1 VSVVVCPVEDKP
13 FEPDGLDAWA
23 KKMDDVPVEMAQQGR
38 LLNLTVAQVMVQPP
52 GCPESVPAL
61 MYVGRGRSDGQLI
74 YSGGWI
80 IDDAALYESSMT
92 VLSMAGAAQVVG
104 IECCFDYSSDG
115 DGLSDLVARAGLS
128 ERARRGARMD
138 SGTVN
143 ELVTAGILSE
153 SGGDDRLLRKRPGK
167 KEHDIKLTHV
177 PVDAPVLHLVNAAS
191 ASDELKFKAGAEL
204 SKSVN

>member
-1 VSVVVCPVEDKP
+1 
-13 FEPDGLDAWA
+13 
-23 KKMDDVPVEMAQQGR
+23 
-38 LLNLTVAQVMVQPP
+38 
-52 GCPESVPAL
+52 
-61 MYVGRGRSDGQLI
+61 MYVGRGRSDGQLV

-80 IDDAALYESSMT
+80 IDDAALYENSTT

-115 DGLSDLVARAGLS
+115 DELSNLVARAGLS
-128 ERARRGARMD
+128 ERARRGMRMN
-138 SGTVN
+138 SGTVD
-143 ELVTAGILSE
+143 ELVKAGILSE

-167 KEHDIKLTHV
+167 SEHDIKLTHV

-191 ASDELKFKAGAEL
+191 ASDEVKFKAGAEL